1 MAGINIEKYH
11 GGTEA
16 KAVLRHCDK
25 DRRMSDSHTNRQIN
39 KSLTAG
45 NRQYALKGS
54 KSDYVSV
61 SKEYDDRIAKIDE
74 KALKTPRKDRVT
86 LVGMEL
92 PRPENLPPERFKAWS
107 EDALR
112 TIMRF
117 YPSGCLLA
125 AYSHV
130 DEVHDYKKMDEDTQ
144 KVLTI
149 KSREHVH
156 VFLTPYSEKA
166 GGSLNAKEFTS
177 RKNLIELNRLVNE
190 MSVEKYG
197 VTFCNGSGRKSKKSV
212 EDLKSESRALEQA
225 EIARLQAENERLRAE
240 NDRLRAELNKTAV
253 KARERAD
260 EGIDYSGYDSTF
272 SL

>member
-25 DRRMSDSHTNRQIN
+25 DRRVSDSHTNSQIN

-54 KSDYVSV
+54 KSDYASV
-61 SKEYDDRIAKIDE
+61 SKEYDDRIAKIDQ

-92 PRPENLPPERFKAWS
+92 PRPENLPPEQFKAWS
-107 EDALR
+107 EDAVK

-156 VFLTPYSEKA
+156 VFLTPYSET
-166 GGSLNAKEFTS
+166 GESLNAKEFTS

-197 VTFCNGSGRKSKKSV
+197 VAFCNGSGRKSKKSV
-212 EDLKSESRALEQA
+212 EDLKSESRALEQF
-225 EIARLQAENERLRAE
+225 ENARLREENKRLKAENERLR
-240 NDRLRAELNKTAV
+240 DMLNKQAV
-253 KARERAD
+253 QSTRERAD
-260 EGIDYSGYDSTF
+260 ADIDYSGYDSTL